1 MRYELIA
8 YAMDFASFLIQ
19 KLKEK
24 DKINNIILFGSAAR
38 GEAGKSS
45 DIDIFVDLVKENSR
59 LEEDIQSCLDRFF
72 DSVKYKDYW
81 KLLGVKNEIKLMKG
95 ELDKWKSLKPSIIA
109 NGILLYGKYKPEIKD
124 GKHMVFF
131 VWENVRPNSKR
142 VLFNKQ
148 LFGFKQGEKFYNG
161 LIQKYNGERIG
172 KGCILVPID
181 KSVIFHNHFK
191 KYTVNVKIKKVL
203 EYF

>member
-19 KLKEK
+19 KVKEN
-24 DKINNIILFGSAAR
+24 DKINNIIFFGSAAR
-38 GEAGKSS
+38 GEAEKSS
-45 DIDIFVDLVKENSR
+45 DIDIFVDLVKEDSN
-59 LEEDIQSCLDRFF
+59 LEKDIQYCLDRFF
-72 DSVKYKDYW
+72 ESTKYKDYW
-81 KLLGVKNEIKLMKG
+81 KLLGIRNEIKLMIG

-124 GKHMVFF
+124 GKHTTFF
-131 VWENVRPNSKR
+131 IWENIKPNSRR

-148 LFGFKQGEKFYNG
+148 LFGFKQGVRFYEG
-161 LIQKYNGERIG
+161 LIQKYKGERLG
-172 KGCILVPID
+172 KGCILVPLD
-181 KSVIFHNHFK
+181 KAIIFHNHFK
-191 KYTVNVKIKKVL
+191 KYKVNVKIKKVL